1 MFEFKYIQYPNR
13 QTQYINHKFL
23 CSSLKEL
30 IILSSLESTDI
41 FVNIN
46 STFLVLFPL
55 VWQWYKPFLVLLRM
69 RLVMG
74 KIAELL
80 ALRMSYFF
88 HFSEA
93 VINYSSASLASH
105 FILMDVLLRVTI
117 IMSHH
122 KKTVFFLPLLI
133 MVAWVCIFISGN
145 VQCLFLQW

>member
-1 MFEFKYIQYPNR
+1 
-13 QTQYINHKFL
+13 
-23 CSSLKEL
+23 
-30 IILSSLESTDI
+30 
-41 FVNIN
+41 
-46 STFLVLFPL
+46 
-55 VWQWYKPFLVLLRM
+55 
-69 RLVMG
+69 MG

-122 KKTVFFLPLLI
+122 KK
-133 MVAWVCIFISGN
+133 N
-145 VQCLFLQW
+145 CLFSSLTHYGSMSLHFYQWKCTMPFLTVIRTMAN